1 MRYDSSQTIMFAS
14 RSSLGMVAGLTTVIV
29 VGTAALVA
37 QRGPAGSAA
46 PVDDGQ
52 AKAENMVIDGMAHHH
67 MHDSPHMRLT
77 ERVPERPGDRARA
90 MAIVAALRPAIERY
104 RDYHVAL
111 ANGYEIF
118 MPNVPQ
124 PIYHFTNYF
133 EGLAETFR
141 FKPDQAT
148 SLLYRKTRDGY
159 ELVGAMYT
167 APRDEPE
174 VDLDARVP
182 LSIAQWHAHVNICL
196 PPRGSASTADWT
208 KFGPEGSIS
217 TTEVCRA
224 AGGRFVPQLFGW
236 MVHVYPFETTL
247 DKIFGLD

>member
-1 MRYDSSQTIMFAS
+1 MTAAS
-14 RSSLGMVAGLTTVIV
+14 RHFLRILSGLAVLLVAGATT
-29 VGTAALVA
+29 ALVA
-37 QRGPAGSAA
+37 QRGSPTLA
-46 PVDDGQ
+46 PPGDDGQ
-52 AKAENMVIDGMAHHH
+52 AKAEHMVMDGMAHHH

-77 ERVPERPGDRARA
+77 ARRPERPGDRVRA

-124 PIYHFTNYF
+124 AIYHFTNYA
-133 EGLAETFR
+133 EGRAEVFR
-141 FKPDQAT
+141 FLPDQAT
-148 SLLYRKTRDGY
+148 SLLYRKTRDNY

-196 PPRGSASTADWT
+196 PARGSAPGADWT
-208 KFGPEGSIS
+208 KFGPDGSIS
-217 TTEVCRA
+217 TPEACKA

-236 MVHVYPFETTL
+236 MVHVYPFEKTL
-247 DKIFGLD
+247 DKIFALD

>member
-1 MRYDSSQTIMFAS
+1 MGAAS
-14 RSSLGMVAGLTTVIV
+14 HHPLGIAAGLAALLVIGTT
-29 VGTAALVA
+29 ALVA
-37 QRGPAGSAA
+37 QHGSTDPAA

-52 AKAENMVIDGMAHHH
+52 AKAESMVMDGMAHHH

-77 ERVPERPGDRARA
+77 TRVPERPGDRTRA
-90 MAIVAALRPAIERY
+90 TAIVTALRPALERY

-111 ANGYEIF
+111 SNGYEIF
-118 MPNVPQ
+118 MPNMPQ

-159 ELVGAMYT
+159 QLVGAMYT
-167 APRDEPE
+167 APRNEPE

-196 PPRGSASTADWT
+196 PARGSASGADWT
-208 KFGPEGSIS
+208 RFGPEGSIS
-217 TTEVCRA
+217 TSKACTA
-224 AGGRFVPQLFGW
+224 AGGRFFPQLFGW
-236 MVHVYPFETTL
+236 MVHVYPFEKTL
-247 DKIFGLD
+247 DKIFALD